1 MSVDG
6 SCRALSTF
14 ARPDASLLWIIQTG
28 HSRKKQLAKTILL
41 GSDYQSEVGCMEESR
56 KYAKGGG
63 NEEICG

>member
-1 MSVDG
+1 MFVDG

-14 ARPDASLLWIIQTG
+14 ARPDASLLWIIQTS
-28 HSRKKQLAKTILL
+28 HPWEKQLAKTILL
-41 GSDYQSEVGCMEESR
+41 GSDYKSEMGRMEESR